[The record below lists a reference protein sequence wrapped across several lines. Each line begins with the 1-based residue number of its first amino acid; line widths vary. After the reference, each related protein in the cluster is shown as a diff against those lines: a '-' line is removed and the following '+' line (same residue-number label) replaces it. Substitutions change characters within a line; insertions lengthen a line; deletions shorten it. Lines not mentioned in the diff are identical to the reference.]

1 MCISASQCLL
11 AFYLGCFAVRFA
23 QSFCIFGLPRFVFGY
38 FWQTRF
44 NVRHCHLF
52 VYVAVQLR
60 ARALS
65 IAGGIAV
72 VRSQCLLSFFFTAA
86 YSGAHALP
94 HIIVQYEQ
102 SSASTGRYLESTGF
116 DDARAGRLAERIG
129 RTGEYLA
136 QVGAVESASF
146 VIEFAEHSASFVGLV
161 SRFPNVSTASLRV
174 AFRSAFEGAL
184 LAESL
189 PASEALCVRDYNVP
203 CPGGWVDLGD
213 GGSCSAP
220 VSYEGP
226 CGGELSFR
234 GLAAHEKMSL
244 AESCAVAFSCAG
256 ACSAD
261 YSQAC
266 PEGWSVAASG
276 SCIAPAK
283 YAGPCVGRKS
293 FLDFAAGDKAVFEN
307 ECSVHWPCRRPWLKS
322 QRLGAEQTCIADHA
336 QACPT
341 GWATAGELCVA
352 PASYAGPCSVIGAF
366 GRYSVEEK
374 RVISKRCGA
383 PWPCAP

>member
-1 MCISASQCLL
+1 ML
-11 AFYLGCFAVRFA
+11 AFCF
-23 QSFCIFGLPRFVFGY
+23 FV
-38 FWQTRF
+38 
-44 NVRHCHLF
+44 
-52 VYVAVQLR
+52 
-60 ARALS
+60 
-65 IAGGIAV
+65 
-72 VRSQCLLSFFFTAA
+72 TAA

-94 HIIVQYEQ
+94 HITVQYEQ

-136 QVGAVESASF
+136 QVGAVKSASF
-146 VIEFAEHSASFVGLV
+146 VSEFAEHSTSFAGLV

-203 CPGGWVDLGD
+203 CPVGWVDLGD

-266 PEGWSVAASG
+266 PEGWSVDASG
-276 SCIAPAK
+276 SCFAPAM

-293 FLDFAAGDKAVFEN
+293 FSDFAAGDKAVFEN

-322 QRLGAEQTCIADHA
+322 QRLGAEQTCIADLA

-341 GWATAGELCVA
+341 GWATGGELCVA